1 MPIPATAPTPC
12 RVLDNGVVQLTP
24 TTKRV
29 PPSQETP
36 SLKPHEHL
44 THTPRNT
51 YGRLIQCQTSHAF
64 LGEYYA
70 TNMSPQ
76 KTSPAFAVNQ
86 SRRRTTLAS
95 CPLRK
100 PPLSQGRL
108 RRHRHI
114 RHSRHQ
120 RRCRSTYV
128 DKFTVAKIPRCH
140 KRVQEATHPTRSSP
154 SLSPLPRICAPSP
167 NTLSLVQF
175 LNYLVNNKTFVPIF

>member
-95 CPLRK
+95 CPSYENHRYLKGASEGIVTSDILGTKEGVEALMSTNLRWLK
-100 PPLSQGRL
+100 FLDATNAFKKQRIPPEVVPVY
-108 RRHRHI
+108 H
-114 RHSRHQ
+114 
-120 RRCRSTYV
+120 
-128 DKFTVAKIPRCH
+128 
-140 KRVQEATHPTRSSP
+140 
-154 SLSPLPRICAPSP
+154 
-167 NTLSLVQF
+167 LSLGSAPHHQIPF
-175 LNYLVNNKTFVPIF
+175 HSYNS